1 MKNDIRRILFIDRKL
16 KQLCKNNNK
25 SLLET
30 NKTSISNGI
39 KNSFD
44 NNNINF
50 AKKIMNR
57 NLMVKYNVTPFKHT
71 LISIQNFIES
81 KYCREIAVFKEN
93 LIFNYGQEFLK
104 RMYNKN
110 ESITRLP
117 KFVVYYRNYLLFF
130 CRPIFHELKLDE
142 KFQKYY
148 ETKAQLFYQ
157 GNYNKENK
165 KEKNTNNENVITIFT
180 PKIKQ
185 LLSGQNSS
193 SQLTIKKV
201 DSNSVITALSLENS
215 ILKILN
221 ENINKSNEKE
231 KKDNNS
237 KIKFEK
243 ERFKPKLMLK
253 INKDRNSISISNT
266 KSLIE
271 KKESLPLYNKHSRNL
286 IINNPLYTEE
296 NTYSNRKSNNKNI
309 TKHFKIFSS
318 HNPNFIIE
326 KQNKHFSIIPPIK
339 IPTKDNRKKQ
349 RTPSVSIRRN
359 SISTRKNNQPKLFSN
374 LFIPF
379 KNENNNKDINYF
391 KTSSNFNT
399 LKNEHLRTKL
409 NLKKSKILSK
419 IYFNQGKNVY
429 NFKKLIT
436 NYNI

>member
-1 MKNDIRRILFIDRKL
+1 
-16 KQLCKNNNK
+16 
-25 SLLET
+25 
-30 NKTSISNGI
+30 
-39 KNSFD
+39 
-44 NNNINF
+44 
-50 AKKIMNR
+50 
-57 NLMVKYNVTPFKHT
+57 
-71 LISIQNFIES
+71 
-81 KYCREIAVFKEN
+81 
-93 LIFNYGQEFLK
+93 
-104 RMYNKN
+104 
-110 ESITRLP
+110 
-117 KFVVYYRNYLLFF
+117 
-130 CRPIFHELKLDE
+130 
-142 KFQKYY
+142 
-148 ETKAQLFYQ
+148 
-157 GNYNKENK
+157 
-165 KEKNTNNENVITIFT
+165 
-180 PKIKQ
+180 
-185 LLSGQNSS
+185 
-193 SQLTIKKV
+193 
-201 DSNSVITALSLENS
+201 
-215 ILKILN
+215 
-221 ENINKSNEKE
+221 
-231 KKDNNS
+231 
-237 KIKFEK
+237 
-243 ERFKPKLMLK
+243 MLK